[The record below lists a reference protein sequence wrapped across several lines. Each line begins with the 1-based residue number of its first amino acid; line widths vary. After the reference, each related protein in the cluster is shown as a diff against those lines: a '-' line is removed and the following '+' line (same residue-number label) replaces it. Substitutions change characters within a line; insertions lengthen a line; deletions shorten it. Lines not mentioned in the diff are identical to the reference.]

1 MEKLKIRY
9 PIIVEGKYDKIKLD
23 SILDANIIKT
33 DGFGVFKKNELAAF
47 IRRLAS
53 ECGKIIVLTDSDGAG
68 RLIRSHIKSIVP
80 PANLIDLYTPD
91 IKGKE
96 KRKTAPSAAGLLGVE
111 GMDADFLRELFM
123 PYSGDEIPSSRGDM
137 TKFDFYNDGLSGRD
151 GAQARREKL
160 CEMLSLPR
168 EMSAGALLAAL
179 NMLKNREQYEEL
191 IEKLDGGTPD
201 GE

>member
-1 MEKLKIRY
+1 MGKLKIPY

-23 SILDANIIKT
+23 SILDANVIKT
-33 DGFGVFKKNELAAF
+33 DGFGVFKKDELSAF
-47 IRRLAS
+47 IRRLAL

-80 PANLIDLYTPD
+80 PENLIDLYTPD

-96 KRKTAPSAAGLLGVE
+96 RRKSAPSAAGLLGVE
-111 GMDADFLRELFM
+111 GMEAELLRELFL
-123 PYSGDEIPSSRGDM
+123 PYAGGGLPQRRGDM
-137 TKFDFYNDGLSGRD
+137 TKYDLYSDGLSGKE
-151 GAQARREKL
+151 GAEEKRARL

-168 EMSAGALLAAL
+168 QMSAGALLAAL
-179 NMLKNREQYEEL
+179 NMLKSREQYEEL
-191 IEKLDGGTPD
+191 IEKLNGGTCD